1 MNVLH
6 LTSESLKAKIKQEAK
21 RLRHHID
28 GSASAMQIIEEAQRM
43 LDGLEEIQTE
53 PKLAHRPADDTLGCR
68 DPRLLCRQPR

>member
-6 LTSESLKAKIKQEAK
+6 LTSESLKAKIRQEAK

-43 LDGLEEIQTE
+43 LDGLEEIQTAE
-53 PKLAHRPADDTLGCR
+53 PPQEQPLALPIGR
-68 DPRLLCRQPR
+68 